1 MASVDDLEELLA
13 TRRLNGLDDN
23 LYIDGNDTNVGSIE
37 KKNIADKKIEDLND
51 FADLLRPEQRYYT
64 NIIKKV
70 IEDRLKDREKIK
82 ELDKKIE
89 KEKKLTRLAQTLT
102 DESIQE
108 SLVEFE
114 KDYISKQKIKDLLTE
129 IQEEYNKVQEQFDC
143 IWNKKSKDDY
153 DRYKLQEFSAMQQ
166 QLGFFIGKLEELLE
180 ENK

>member
-114 KDYISKQKIKDLLTE
+114 KDYISKQTIKNKIENL
-129 IQEEYNKVQEQFDC
+129 
-143 IWNKKSKDDY
+143 KSKLKFIACSKDCNKCFDKKGNVIY
-153 DRYKLQEFSAMQQ
+153 RGSSFMPCFAYHQIKVLQ
-166 QLGFFIGKLEELLE
+166 QLLKER
-180 ENK
+180 